1 MKERILAAAGVLVVS
16 SAFAGPPASVEIAGL
31 PSPLTWHNEPIRFS
45 QDKNGTLEIV
55 AGPKT
60 DWFVSPY
67 DGEIAKSAP
76 LLKFDPGAMF
86 IFSAKVQVKF
96 ATRWD
101 AGALMLWSDEHHWAK
116 FAFEQSPE
124 GKPTVVTVVT
134 QGLSDDCNSVPL
146 PGDAVF
152 LQVTRTQSTYVF
164 YYSVDG
170 TTWQLVRTFNLKA
183 PGTMYLAFEA
193 QSPAGSGATARFSEI
208 HYAAKRPPNAY
219 TGK

>member
-1 MKERILAAAGVLVVS
+1 MKKEMVLAASVLAAS
-16 SAFAGPPASVEIAGL
+16 SAFAGPQASVQVRGL
-31 PSPLTWHNEPIRFS
+31 PGSLTWTNEPVQFS
-45 QDKNGTLEIV
+45 QDGVGSLEIV

-67 DGEIAKSAP
+67 DGDVAKSAP

-86 IFSAKVQVKF
+86 VFSAKVQVKF

-116 FAFEQSPE
+116 FALEQSPG

-134 QGLSDDCNSVPL
+134 QGLSDDCNSVSL
-146 PGDAVF
+146 SADTVF
-152 LQVTRTQSTYVF
+152 LQVTRTESTYAF

-170 TTWQLVRTFNLKA
+170 TTWQVVRIFNLKA
-183 PGTMYLAFEA
+183 PGTMYLGFEA
-193 QSPAGSGATARFSEI
+193 QSPVGSGSSARFSEI
-208 HYAAKRPPNAY
+208 HYAAMRPPNAY